1 MPIDG
6 PLSKKTRNLYPLG
19 IRTLFWIE
27 HDELGWT
34 EGLRHWI
41 NRIRWPS
48 LNQGPRLIGRGRRRL
63 CPKGLCQ
70 DEEPECPHQGWKH
83 QVREGDIRRYRDVK
97 ETLSGCDVVFHL
109 AAQAIVGESIR
120 RPRATLETNIM
131 GTVNVLEAAR
141 SSGAVEAIVVAS
153 TDKVYGEPKS
163 LPVTE
168 GHPLA
173 WKNPY
178 ELSKVSADL
187 CAQMFANIYG
197 LPIAITRCSNIR
209 ARRRQFLQSHPELR
223 DRRAARKASRDQEQ
237 R

>member
-1 MPIDG
+1 MMNWDG
-6 PLSKKTRNLYPLG
+6 LRVCVTGSTGFVGHHLTKALVSSGAAVVAFVRKDSVRMRNLSAL
-19 IRTLFWIE
+19 IRA
-27 HDELGWT
+27 GS
-34 EGLRHWI
+34 
-41 NRIRWPS
+41 IR
-48 LNQGPRLIGRGRRRL
+48 
-63 CPKGLCQ
+63 
-70 DEEPECPHQGWKH
+70 
-83 QVREGDIRRYRDVK
+83 VREGDIRRYRDVK